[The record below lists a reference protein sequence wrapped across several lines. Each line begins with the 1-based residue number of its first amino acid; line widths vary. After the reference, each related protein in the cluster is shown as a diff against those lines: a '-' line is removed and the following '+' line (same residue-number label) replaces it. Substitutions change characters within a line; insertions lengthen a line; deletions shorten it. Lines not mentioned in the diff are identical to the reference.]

1 MRRRRGWWTPVLLC
15 VLGGYTAF
23 SAGPFLWVAIMSLR
37 TTSEISASHY
47 GLPSP
52 AHWQQYVTAWTV
64 SNYRT
69 YFWNSCAVVVAAVAL
84 TTVIGAMAAHALARY
99 RFRGNRAILFLIFST
114 IIFPAQ
120 ITLLAL
126 FQILVKYELFNTLTG
141 LTLVYVATQLPL
153 TIYILE
159 AFFARTP
166 QDLFDAAKID
176 GSSELASF
184 WRLTLPIGRPAI
196 ATAVIVNFILL
207 WNEFLYAVVL
217 ITDED
222 KRTLPL
228 GVQKFMGDRM
238 QDIGMIATGV
248 MIAVL
253 PVIVLYALFSKQLIQ
268 GMTAGAVK

>member
-1 MRRRRGWWTPVLLC
+1 THLWKWAGFNMVVCLAALHALPSEVMEAAELDNCGWVRKTIFMILPMIRGTLIGLLILSFVGKMKVFDLVWVMTEGGPLWT
-15 VLGGYTAF
+15 T
-23 SAGPFLWVAIMSLR
+23 
-37 TTSEISASHY
+37 EISASHY

-52 AHWQQYVTAWTV
+52 AHWQQYVTSWTV

-166 QDLFDAAKID
+166 QDLFDAA
-176 GSSELASF
+176 
-184 WRLTLPIGRPAI
+184 
-196 ATAVIVNFILL
+196 
-207 WNEFLYAVVL
+207 
-217 ITDED
+217 
-222 KRTLPL
+222 
-228 GVQKFMGDRM
+228 
-238 QDIGMIATGV
+238 
-248 MIAVL
+248 
-253 PVIVLYALFSKQLIQ
+253 
-268 GMTAGAVK
+268 